1 MMSSLSTQTVQDDIR
16 LTVHG
21 LQDLPAISPMS
32 TKLLGVIG
40 DDSISIHQLANIIR
54 QDASLGARIIGLA
67 NSAYFAQREPICS
80 VEDAIFKALGLRL
93 TQNMALGIALS
104 GPFNSQVHC
113 ATFDMHGFWLKA
125 VLTANL
131 AQGLCKLVRGDFQ
144 VDIDMAY
151 LAGLLHELGLLP
163 LVYLFPEQMN
173 TYFTSRITRHK
184 HLREILRKELDTD
197 QHEVGAWLA
206 MNWQIPPAIVDVI
219 AHHAEPDYD
228 GDHTLL
234 VLLIRC
240 CSHWA
245 ILYMEDGVWDR
256 LPEEAEALLEY
267 TGIDRNEMLKVLK
280 QQHLKFEA
288 MESMAH
294 ELVEN

>member
-1 MMSSLSTQTVQDDIR
+1 MTSLSTQTVHDDIR

-21 LQDLPAISPMS
+21 LLELPAISPMS

-40 DDSISIHQLANIIR
+40 DDKISIHQLADIIR

-67 NSAYFAQREPICS
+67 NSAYFGQRDPITS

-93 TQNMALGIALS
+93 TQNLALGIALS
-104 GPFNSQVHC
+104 GPFSSQAHC
-113 ATFDMHGFWLKA
+113 DAFDMHGFWLKA

-131 AQGLCKLVRGDFQ
+131 TQGLGKRMRSDLQ
-144 VDIDMAY
+144 IDIDMVY

-163 LVYLFPEQMN
+163 LVYLYPEQMN
-173 TYFTSRITRHK
+173 ELFTYRITRHQ
-184 HLREILRKELDTD
+184 HLREILREELGTD

-206 MNWQIPPAIVDVI
+206 TNWQIPPAIVDVI

-228 GDHTLL
+228 GEHTLL
-234 VLLIRC
+234 VLLVRC
-240 CSHWA
+240 CSRWA
-245 ILYMEDGVWDR
+245 MLYMEDGVWDR
-256 LPEEAEALLEY
+256 LPEETEALLKH
-267 TGIDRNEMLKVLK
+267 TGMDRCEILKVLK
-280 QQHLKFEA
+280 QQHVKFGA

-294 ELVEN
+294 ALVES

>member
-1 MMSSLSTQTVQDDIR
+1 MNSLSTQMKHDDIR

-21 LQDLPAISPMS
+21 MQDLPAISPMS

-40 DDSISIHQLANIIR
+40 DDRLSIHQLADIIR
-54 QDASLGARIIGLA
+54 QDVSLGGRIIGLA
-67 NSAYFAQREPICS
+67 NSAYFGQREPITS

-104 GPFNSQVHC
+104 GPFSSQVHC

-131 AQGLCKLVRGDFQ
+131 AQGLCKQVRGDLQ
-144 VDIDMAY
+144 IDIDMAY

-163 LVYLFPEQMN
+163 LVYLYPEQMDEL
-173 TYFTSRITRHK
+173 FTRRITQHQ
-184 HLREILRKELDTD
+184 HLREVLRKELGTD

-219 AHHAEPDYD
+219 AHHAEADYD
-228 GDHTLL
+228 GEHALL

-240 CSHWA
+240 CSRWA
-245 ILYMEDGVWDR
+245 ILYMEDSIWDR
-256 LPEEAEALLEY
+256 LPEETDLLLEY
-267 TGIDRNEMLKVLK
+267 TGIDRSEMLKVLK
-280 QQHLKFEA
+280 QQHVKFGA

-294 ELVEN
+294 ALVES